1 MDFVNASRQDS
12 MNYTGMLL
20 QIEHALSENPDELCD
35 VYQIS
40 NGMSRQRAINDK
52 GVISELFQGSNSIDG
67 VQIYP
72 GDREIRSQNNVTIQ
86 LHTLDLKRDN
96 QIIAEAVRVLTVWV
110 PSRLAKPWLV
120 QDEGNTG
127 D

>member
-1 MDFVNASRQDS
+1 MQAVKTG

-52 GVISELFQGSNSIDG
+52 GS
-67 VQIYP
+67 
-72 GDREIRSQNNVTIQ
+72 
-86 LHTLDLKRDN
+86 
-96 QIIAEAVRVLTVWV
+96 
-110 PSRLAKPWLV
+110 
-120 QDEGNTG
+120 
-127 D
+127 